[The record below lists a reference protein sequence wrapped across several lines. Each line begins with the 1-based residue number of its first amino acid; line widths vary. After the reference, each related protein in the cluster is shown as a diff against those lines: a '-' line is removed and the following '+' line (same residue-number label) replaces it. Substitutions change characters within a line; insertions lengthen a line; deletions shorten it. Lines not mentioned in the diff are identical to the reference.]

1 MKYLKR
7 IDFDNIK
14 NFRDLGGIPTLD
26 KKSTKWHKFYRSAC
40 LDDSKD
46 FEIEE
51 LKGMGIS
58 TIIDLR
64 RNNEIDFDS
73 EIYKKISDNFDFNH
87 ISLSPDEEFRRDEI
101 EKIISGKMSVGA
113 SYRRLIDHY
122 SAIKEIMETI
132 DKVDGSVIYHCQ
144 EGKDRTGI
152 ISMILLAIGGV
163 GRDDIIADY
172 EVSSAYLSYIER
184 YGEDEPYSI
193 FRITDPY
200 YMKEAYD
207 YVIRKYRDFE
217 SYLKY
222 AGLDEKVI
230 KSLKEKLID

>member
-14 NFRDLGGIPTLD
+14 NFRELGGIPTLD
-26 KKSTKWHKFYRSAC
+26 KKSTKWHKIYRSAC

-51 LKGMGIS
+51 LKNLGIS

-73 EIYKKISDNFDFNH
+73 KIYKKISTNFDFHH
-87 ISLSPDEEFRRDEI
+87 ISLSPDEEFRREEI
-101 EKIISGKMSVGA
+101 EKIITGKLSVGA

-122 SAIKEIMETI
+122 KAIKEIMETI
-132 DKVDGSVIYHCQ
+132 DKAEGSVLYHCQ

-163 GRDDIIADY
+163 ARDDIIADY

-200 YMKEAYD
+200 YMKEAYE
-207 YVIRKYRDFE
+207 YVIRKYGDFE

-222 AGLDEKVI
+222 AGLDQKVI
-230 KSLKEKLID
+230 KSLREKLID